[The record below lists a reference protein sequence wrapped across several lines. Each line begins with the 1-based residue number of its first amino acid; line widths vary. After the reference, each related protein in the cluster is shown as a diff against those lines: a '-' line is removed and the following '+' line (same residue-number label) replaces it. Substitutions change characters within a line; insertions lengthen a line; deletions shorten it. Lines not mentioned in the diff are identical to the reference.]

1 MATSRSQEVS
11 SFTIVKGGLIEETY
25 VAFQNWDLDA
35 SKQENIREFK
45 EKDPIGATS
54 ANMLQEVAFGISRR
68 FEPNTRDRA
77 LVELAR
83 AGCDRQR
90 WKPLLLWHMT
100 RDEFLVRDFLINWLF
115 PRYDEGAFRVQ
126 ADEVIPYLQSLPE
139 KGVTSTD
146 SWTESTL
153 KRVASG
159 LLRIAVDF
167 GLMKGTVKREFASYH
182 LPEQSFLYL
191 VHALAEDQPNATRI
205 VQSPEWRMYLMYPED
220 VERELLRLHQFRKL
234 DYRVAGSLAQLSLPR
249 DSALEYAREM
259 VR

>member
-1 MATSRSQEVS
+1 MAPSRSQEVS

-35 SKQENIREFK
+35 TKAENLRRLRE
-45 EKDPIGATS
+45 EDPIGATS
-54 ANMLQEVAFGISRR
+54 ANMLNEVAKGLSRR
-68 FEPNTRDRA
+68 YEPNTRDRA
-77 LVELAR
+77 LVELAKG
-83 AGCDRQR
+83 GCDRQK
-90 WKPLLLWHMT
+90 WKPLLLWHMR
-100 RDEFLVRDFLINWLF
+100 RDEFLVRDFLLNWLF
-115 PRYDEGAFRVQ
+115 PRYDEGAFRIQ

-182 LPEQSFLYL
+182 LPEESFLYL

-205 VQSPEWRMYLMYPED
+205 VQPAEWRMYVP
-220 VERELLRLHQFRKL
+220 VRTPGSWKPPASPSSTVSASCRKNAQSRLSQK
-234 DYRVAGSLAQLSLPR
+234 
-249 DSALEYAREM
+249 ALTPLYWTF
-259 VR
+259 